1 MIFLTLIR
9 ILLIDFFSDHPNCNE
24 IDSLIGYDFPIEEYN
39 INYYPIL
46 ITTKIFSHKFVFAE
60 TESKDIL
67 KRHCLWQSDARKWV
81 IGFCE
86 NIEKNVSQYYLTQ
99 NSECPVGTSR
109 SQLSSIISKSEFKWK
124 DSENDTHV
132 KGGLLKK
139 VNRIALGNR
148 VDSGDQ
154 ITATGLF
161 FSNQPERIKR
171 VKKCRE
177 WIKIP
182 IVNRWMCRMEEKEI
196 DLENNVI
203 PEGSNNINE
212 DIFENEFDQDIFDD
226 EYYED
231 IFGIELDEDIFENEI
246 NEEIFGNELL
256 CIVEETST
264 KEQKSCVFPFF
275 LKNDGKTY
283 FECTNDFD
291 PDQRYWCSTKVSKQ
305 QLG

>member
-1 MIFLTLIR
+1 M
-9 ILLIDFFSDHPNCNE
+9 
-24 IDSLIGYDFPIEEYN
+24 
-39 INYYPIL
+39 
-46 ITTKIFSHKFVFAE
+46 FAE

-99 NSECPVGTSR
+99 NSECPVSTSR
-109 SQLSSIISKSEFKWK
+109 SQLSSVISKSEFKWK
-124 DSENDTHV
+124 DSENDIHV
-132 KGGLLKK
+132 KGGLVKT
-139 VNRIALGNR
+139 VNRITFGNR

-154 ITATGLF
+154 ITAAGLF
-161 FSNQPERIKR
+161 FSNQPKRIGRR

-182 IVNRWMCRMEEKEI
+182 IINRWMCKIEEKEI
-196 DLENNVI
+196 DLENKVI
-203 PEGSNNINE
+203 PKGSNIINE
-212 DIFENEFDQDIFDD
+212 DIFEN
-226 EYYED
+226 
-231 IFGIELDEDIFENEI
+231 ELDEDIFENELDEDI
-246 NEEIFGNELL
+246 FEDDYYEEIFGIDSDKDISENELNEEIFGNELL

-264 KEQKSCVFPFF
+264 KKQKSCVFPFF
-275 LKNDGKTY
+275 LKNDGKPY

-291 PDQRYWCSTKVSKQ
+291 PDQRYWCSTKVSKSIEKQ